1 MESTT
6 RQERLL
12 VALLLQSMKGT
23 PLKEKVKVLSMAG
36 FSNIEIANLLEIPAH
51 NVSQYIYDARKSKP
65 RKVVK
70 K

>member
-23 PLKEKVKVLSMAG
+23 PLKERVRVLNMAG

-51 NVSQYIYDARKSKP
+51 NASQYLYDTRKSKT
-65 RKVVK
+65 RKVLK

>member
-1 MESTT
+1 
-6 RQERLL
+6 
-12 VALLLQSMKGT
+12 MKST
-23 PLKEKVKVLSMAG
+23 PLKERVKVLNIAG

-51 NVSQYIYDARKSKP
+51 NVSQYLYDTRKSKS